1 MINCGSK
8 YRSLLRVQETLKVAN
23 NFCFN
28 GENSMNFWRDLPTGD
43 NPPELLNM
51 VIEVISGSRDKY
63 EYSIKWEA
71 FILDRIIPSS
81 VVFPVEY
88 GFVPQTWFDD
98 GDPLDIMVLS
108 YSPLNVGCV
117 VKVRVIGALI
127 IEDEAGL
134 DAKILSVLVN
144 DRRFEGY
151 NDISNVHKHE
161 LTEIQEFFETY
172 KRLEPHKWAKTRDWK
187 NAAEAWEIVKYA
199 QEEYRELGGVLPE
212 KHNK

>member
-1 MINCGSK
+1 
-8 YRSLLRVQETLKVAN
+8 
-23 NFCFN
+23 
-28 GENSMNFWRDLPTGD
+28 MNFWRDIPAGD

-51 VIEVISGSRDKY
+51 VIEVVSGSRDKY
-63 EYSIKWEA
+63 EYAIKWEA

-98 GDPLDIMVLS
+98 KDPLDIMVLS
-108 YSPLNVGCV
+108 YAPLTVGCI

-144 DRRFEGY
+144 DARFGGFH
-151 NDISNVHKHE
+151 DITDVHKHR
-161 LTEIQEFFETY
+161 LVEIQEFFETY
-172 KRLEPHKWAKTRDWK
+172 KRLEPHKWVKVREWQKAQQ
-187 NAAEAWEIVKYA
+187 ACEIVKYA
-199 QEEYRELGGVLPE
+199 MERYRELNE
-212 KHNK
+212 KPPKNHK